1 MLATASNAAA
11 SASGIPDKAW
21 QPHFVTLETT

>member
-1 MLATASNAAA
+1 MLATTSNTAATG
-11 SASGIPDKAW
+11 SGIPDKAW